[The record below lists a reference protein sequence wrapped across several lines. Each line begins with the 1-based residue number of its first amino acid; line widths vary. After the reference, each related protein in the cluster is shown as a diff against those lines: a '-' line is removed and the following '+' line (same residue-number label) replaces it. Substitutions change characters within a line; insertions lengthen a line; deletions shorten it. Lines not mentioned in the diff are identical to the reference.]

1 MMNTPNLEVVKM
13 YRRLL
18 DPFEELHRMQEWM
31 NRAFGESGPIA
42 PGRLLPSG
50 TREETMEAV
59 TPSMDLQDTED
70 KILVTADVPGVDK
83 GDVTVNV
90 RGDMLEITA
99 EKKDEKEEKGEGY
112 IRRERG
118 YTGFYRRIPL
128 PAEVDPGKVDATL
141 KDGVLRIEMT
151 KTAPS
156 EAKKIEVK

>member
-1 MMNTPNLEVVKM
+1 M

-31 NRAFGESGPIA
+31 NRAFGEVGPTA

-50 TREETMEAV
+50 AREETMKMETA
-59 TPSMDLQDTED
+59 TPSMDLQDMED

-99 EKKDEKEEKGEGY
+99 EKKEEKEEKGEGY

-141 KDGVLRIEMT
+141 KDGVLRIEMV
-151 KTAPS
+151 KTVPS
-156 EAKKIEVK
+156 ETKKIEVK

>member
-1 MMNTPNLEVVKM
+1 M
-13 YRRLL
+13 YRRWL

-31 NRAFGESGPIA
+31 NRAFGESEPIA

-50 TREETMEAV
+50 AREATMETV

-70 KILVTADVPGVDK
+70 KILVTADVPG
-83 GDVTVNV
+83 
-90 RGDMLEITA
+90 GDMLEITA
-99 EKKDEKEEKGEGY
+99 EKKEEKEEKGEGY

-141 KDGVLRIEMT
+141 KDGVLRIEMV
-151 KTAPS
+151 KTVPT